1 MSEETQEIEDIIE
14 DITEEQLSTNEELE
28 QDTPEEVSEKVE
40 AQEASFDDSIKS
52 ILLGEKKAVKKEE
65 EDEDEDEVEEDEDEE
80 EMEEST
86 ESESEEVVIEAKS
99 KKEMAHGKKKEDEK
113 EEGAHEDEDEEEDEE
128 IEEGYHSKKKKKE
141 EGAHEDE
148 DEEEVE
154 EGAHEDEEEEETKE
168 AKAKKVSEALDTLLQ
183 NESSL
188 TEEFK
193 SEAATLFEATIA
205 ERSIEI
211 QERLE
216 EKYNSDLNEEV
227 ETIRESLIERIDD
240 YLSYVVESWMEENT
254 QQVENTLRTE
264 IAENFMTSLKDVFV
278 ENYIDVPEEKQDL
291 VVELTTVSEET
302 AEKLE
307 TAESEIASLQEK
319 VQEFERAAVISE
331 LSEDLSETESH
342 KLESILEGVEFGSK
356 ESFAKKASVVK
367 DSIFEGKEE
376 TKEEE
381 ETLEEESSED
391 TEIIIEGEEETK
403 KVVPAH
409 MKAYV
414 DALSKL

>member
-65 EDEDEDEVEEDEDEE
+65 EDEDEVEEDEDEE

-113 EEGAHEDEDEEEDEE
+113 EEGAHEDED
-128 IEEGYHSKKKKKE
+128 
-141 EGAHEDE
+141 
-148 DEEEVE
+148 
-154 EGAHEDEEEEETKE
+154 EEETKE

>member
-1 MSEETQEIEDIIE
+1 MSEETQEVEDIIE
-14 DITEEQLSTNEELE
+14 DITEEQLITNEELE
-28 QDTPEEVSEKVE
+28 QDAPEEVSEEVE
-40 AQEASFDDSIKS
+40 AEEASFDDSIKS
-52 ILLGEKKAVKKEE
+52 ILLGEKKAVKKEDDDDDE
-65 EDEDEDEVEEDEDEE
+65 SEDEDDDDDDDDDD

-86 ESESEEVVIEAKS
+86 ESESEEVVVEAKAKS
-99 KKEMAHGKKKEDEK
+99 KKESPGDD
-113 EEGAHEDEDEEEDEE
+113 HEDEVEEEE
-128 IEEGYHSKKKKKE
+128 
-141 EGAHEDE
+141 
-148 DEEEVE
+148 EEEVE
-154 EGAHEDEEEEETKE
+154 ESYDSKKKDEVEEEEEDEKETKE

-188 TEEFK
+188 TEDFK
-193 SEAATLFEATIA
+193 TEAATLFEATIA

-211 QERLE
+211 QEKLE

-227 ETIRESLIERIDD
+227 ETVRESLIERIDD

-264 IAENFMTSLKDVFV
+264 IAESFMTSLKDVFV

-319 VQEFERAAVISE
+319 VQEFERASVISE

-381 ETLEEESSED
+381 NLEEESSED

>member
-1 MSEETQEIEDIIE
+1 MSEETQEVEDIIE
-14 DITEEQLSTNEELE
+14 DITEEQLITNEELE

-40 AQEASFDDSIKS
+40 AEEASFDDSIKS
-52 ILLGEKKAVKKEE
+52 ILLGEKKAVKKE
-65 EDEDEDEVEEDEDEE
+65 DEDEE
-80 EMEEST
+80 ESDEEDDDDDDDDDEMEEST
-86 ESESEEVVIEAKS
+86 ESESEEVVVEAKAKS
-99 KKEMAHGKKKEDEK
+99 KKESEEDDKEDEV
-113 EEGAHEDEDEEEDEE
+113 EEEEE
-128 IEEGYHSKKKKKE
+128 EE
-141 EGAHEDE
+141 
-148 DEEEVE
+148 EEEVE
-154 EGAHEDEEEEETKE
+154 ESYDSKKKKDEVEEDEDGEEEEEEETKE

-188 TEEFK
+188 TEDFK
-193 SEAATLFEATIA
+193 TEAATLFEATIA

-211 QERLE
+211 QEKLE

-227 ETIRESLIERIDD
+227 ETVRESLITRIDD

-264 IAENFMTSLKDVFV
+264 IAESFMTSLKDVFI

-307 TAESEIASLQEK
+307 TAESEITSLQEK
-319 VQEFERAAVISE
+319 IQGFERAAVISE

-367 DSIFEGKEE
+367 DSIFEVKEE
-376 TKEEE
+376 TTSEE
-381 ETLEEESSED
+381 ETLEESSED

-403 KVVPAH
+403 KVIPAH

-414 DALSKL
+414 DALKKL

>member
-52 ILLGEKKAVKKEE
+52 ILLGEKKAVKK

-381 ETLEEESSED
+381 ETLEEGSSED

>member
-1 MSEETQEIEDIIE
+1 MSEETQEVEDIIE

-65 EDEDEDEVEEDEDEE
+65 EEDEEEVEEEEDEDED

-86 ESESEEVVIEAKS
+86 ESESAEEVVAEAKS

-113 EEGAHEDEDEEEDEE
+113 EEDAHEDEEEEEVEE
-128 IEEGYHSKKKKKE
+128 SYSSKKKDEVE
-141 EGAHEDE
+141 EEEE

-154 EGAHEDEEEEETKE
+154 EEEEDEEETKE

-188 TEEFK
+188 TEDFK
-193 SEAATLFEATIA
+193 TEAATLFEATIA

-211 QERLE
+211 QEKLE

-227 ETIRESLIERIDD
+227 ETVRESLIERIDD
-240 YLSYVVESWMEENT
+240 YLSYVVESWIEENT

-264 IAENFMTSLKDVFV
+264 IAESFMTSLKDVFV

>member
-65 EDEDEDEVEEDEDEE
+65 EDEDEVEEDEDEE

-99 KKEMAHGKKKEDEK
+99 KKEMAHGKKKEDE
-113 EEGAHEDEDEEEDEE
+113 
-128 IEEGYHSKKKKKE
+128 KE

-381 ETLEEESSED
+381 ETLEEGSSED

>member
-1 MSEETQEIEDIIE
+1 MSEETQEVEDIIE
-14 DITEEQLSTNEELE
+14 DITEEQLITNEELE

-40 AQEASFDDSIKS
+40 AEEASFDDSIKS

-65 EDEDEDEVEEDEDEE
+65 EEDEEESEEEEEEDED

-86 ESESEEVVIEAKS
+86 ESEEVVVEAKS
-99 KKEMAHGKKKEDEK
+99 KKESKKGDEEDEV
-113 EEGAHEDEDEEEDEE
+113 EEEEEEEEEEDEV
-128 IEEGYHSKKKKKE
+128 EESYDSKKKK
-141 EGAHEDE
+141 D
-148 DEEEVE
+148 EVE
-154 EGAHEDEEEEETKE
+154 EEEDGEEEEEEETKE

-188 TEEFK
+188 TEDFK
-193 SEAATLFEATIA
+193 TEAATLFEATIA
-205 ERSIEI
+205 ERSLEI
-211 QERLE
+211 QEKLE

-227 ETIRESLIERIDD
+227 ETVRESLITRIDD

-264 IAENFMTSLKDVFV
+264 IAESFMTSLKDVFV

-302 AEKLE
+302 SEKLE
-307 TAESEIASLQEK
+307 TAESEIASLQEQIQK
-319 VQEFERAAVISE
+319 FERAAVISE

-342 KLESILEGVEFGSK
+342 KLESILEGVEFGSV
-356 ESFAKKASVVK
+356 ESFSKKASVIK

-376 TKEEE
+376 ETTSTE
-381 ETLEEESSED
+381 ETLEESSED
-391 TEIIIEGEEETK
+391 TEIIIEGEQETK

-414 DALSKL
+414 QALSKL

>member
-65 EDEDEDEVEEDEDEE
+65 EDEDEVEEDEDEE

-291 VVELTTVSEET
+291 VAELTTVSEET

-307 TAESEIASLQEK
+307 TAESEIVSLQEK

-342 KLESILEGVEFGSK
+342 RLESILEGVEFDSK

-367 DSIFEGKEE
+367 DSIFEGKSE

-381 ETLEEESSED
+381 ETLEEGSSED

>member
-1 MSEETQEIEDIIE
+1 MSEETQEVEDIIE
-14 DITEEQLSTNEELE
+14 DITEEQLITNEELE

-40 AQEASFDDSIKS
+40 AEEASFDDSIKS
-52 ILLGEKKAVKKEE
+52 ILLGEKKAVKKE
-65 EDEDEDEVEEDEDEE
+65 DEDEE
-80 EMEEST
+80 ESDEEDDDDDDDDDEMEEST
-86 ESESEEVVIEAKS
+86 ESESEEVVVEAKAKS
-99 KKEMAHGKKKEDEK
+99 KKESEEDDKEDEV
-113 EEGAHEDEDEEEDEE
+113 EEEEE
-128 IEEGYHSKKKKKE
+128 E
-141 EGAHEDE
+141 
-148 DEEEVE
+148 EEEVE
-154 EGAHEDEEEEETKE
+154 ESYDSKKKKDEVEEDEDGEEEEEEETKE

-188 TEEFK
+188 TEDFK
-193 SEAATLFEATIA
+193 TEAATLFEATIA

-211 QERLE
+211 QEKLE

-227 ETIRESLIERIDD
+227 ETVRESLITRIDD

-264 IAENFMTSLKDVFV
+264 IAESFMTSLKDVFI

-307 TAESEIASLQEK
+307 TAESEITSLQEK
-319 VQEFERAAVISE
+319 IQGFERAAVISE

-367 DSIFEGKEE
+367 DSIFEVKEE
-376 TKEEE
+376 TTSEE
-381 ETLEEESSED
+381 ETLEESSED
-391 TEIIIEGEEETK
+391 TEIIIEGEEGTK

-409 MKAYV
+409 MKSYV

>member
-1 MSEETQEIEDIIE
+1 MSEETQEVEDIIE
-14 DITEEQLSTNEELE
+14 DITEEQLITNEELE
-28 QDTPEEVSEKVE
+28 QDAPEEVSEEVE
-40 AQEASFDDSIKS
+40 AEEASFDDSIKS
-52 ILLGEKKAVKKEE
+52 ILLGEKKAVKKE
-65 EDEDEDEVEEDEDEE
+65 DEDEDESEDEDDDDDDDDED

-86 ESESEEVVIEAKS
+86 ESESEEVVVEAKAKS
-99 KKEMAHGKKKEDEK
+99 KKESPGDD
-113 EEGAHEDEDEEEDEE
+113 HEDEVEEEEEEEVEESYDSKKKMNASKKDEVEEDE
-128 IEEGYHSKKKKKE
+128 
-141 EGAHEDE
+141 E

-154 EGAHEDEEEEETKE
+154 EEEDEDEKETKE

-188 TEEFK
+188 TEDFK
-193 SEAATLFEATIA
+193 TEAATLFEATIA
-205 ERSIEI
+205 ERSLEI
-211 QERLE
+211 QEKLE

-227 ETIRESLIERIDD
+227 ETVRESLIERIDD

-264 IAENFMTSLKDVFV
+264 IAESFMTSLKDVFV

-319 VQEFERAAVISE
+319 IQEFERASVISE

-342 KLESILEGVEFGSK
+342 KLQSILEGVEFGSK

-381 ETLEEESSED
+381 NLEEESSED

>member
-65 EDEDEDEVEEDEDEE
+65 EDEDEVEEDEDEE

>member
-1 MSEETQEIEDIIE
+1 MSEETQEVEDIIE
-14 DITEEQLSTNEELE
+14 DITEEQLITNEELE

-40 AQEASFDDSIKS
+40 AEEASFDDSIKS

-65 EDEDEDEVEEDEDEE
+65 EEDEEESEEEDED

-86 ESESEEVVIEAKS
+86 ESEEVVVEAKS
-99 KKEMAHGKKKEDEK
+99 KKESKKGDEEDEV
-113 EEGAHEDEDEEEDEE
+113 EEEEEEEEEEDEV
-128 IEEGYHSKKKKKE
+128 EESYDSKKKK
-141 EGAHEDE
+141 D
-148 DEEEVE
+148 EVE
-154 EGAHEDEEEEETKE
+154 EEEDGEEEEEEETKE

-188 TEEFK
+188 TEDFK
-193 SEAATLFEATIA
+193 TEAATLFEATIA
-205 ERSIEI
+205 ERSLEI
-211 QERLE
+211 QEKLE

-227 ETIRESLIERIDD
+227 ETVRESLITRIDD

-264 IAENFMTSLKDVFV
+264 IAESFMTSLKDVFV

-302 AEKLE
+302 SEKLE
-307 TAESEIASLQEK
+307 TAESEIASLQEQIQK
-319 VQEFERAAVISE
+319 FERAAVISE

-342 KLESILEGVEFGSK
+342 KLESILEGVEFGSV
-356 ESFAKKASVVK
+356 ESFSKKASVIK

-376 TKEEE
+376 ETTSTE
-381 ETLEEESSED
+381 ETLEESSED
-391 TEIIIEGEEETK
+391 TEIIIEGEQETK

-414 DALSKL
+414 QALSKL